1 MKKIVLFAAALFAC
15 VSMSAQLKGD
25 MSISGNLMFNAGN
38 EVGTVK
44 YGTQTETVKKPNP
57 ITFGVGVSY
66 GYFVAENCE
75 LSLGVDFDFKREWTN
90 WEDSEAS
97 KLYDY
102 TNAFSLTPGFKYYV
116 SIVDDLFYY
125 TPNVYMG
132 LGFNFGKTQTSSTET
147 VKKED
152 LPFVFG
158 LGVDLVAFEI
168 KPSFNIGI
176 TFTLGGL
183 YYTNETVK
191 YEEGSGDSLIKF
203 KYTKNDFKFGFESF
217 LTPKIGVKYY
227 FF

>member
-38 EVGTVK
+38 QTSTTQFGTS
-44 YGTQTETVKKPNP
+44 TETVKKPNP
-57 ITFGVGVSY
+57 IDFGAGISY

-75 LSLGVDFDFKREWTN
+75 ISLGVDFALQREWTN
-90 WEDSEAS
+90 WQDSEAS
-97 KLYDY
+97 KLYDV
-102 TNAFSLTPGFKYYV
+102 NNSLSLTPGFKYYV

-132 LGFNFGKTQTSSTET
+132 FGLNFGSTQTSATET
-147 VKKED
+147 VKKEN

-168 KPSFNIGI
+168 KPSFNFGSN
-176 TFTLGGL
+176 FSLGGL
-183 YYTNETVK
+183 YYTNETVR
-191 YEEGSGDSLIKF
+191 YETGSGDSIVRYKS
-203 KYTKNDFKFGFESF
+203 TKNDFKFGFESF